1 MNYKKLIEETYSVRD
16 YSEKP
21 ISENLKNEIISYFP
35 NSKNLLENIKTD
47 IKFLNNSEVYNTLNG
62 KAGYN
67 GIMINAPHYIIIYS
81 EKADNYIENSGYRA
95 SDIILKATD
104 LGLNT
109 CFITMSDRKEISK
122 ILNIPEGMEITALIA
137 LGYKD
142 KDLKNVSNDTKAGG
156 NYSKANVNIADNTPS
171 YRKDL
176 EELVFSES
184 FGNSATLDE
193 LMNIGI
199 FEPLRTVLFAPS
211 ALNSQPW
218 RFILK
223 GGKVFIAVEDT
234 LQTSSYDEKISLGAL
249 MHYFQSVFET
259 DFFGLK
265 WTFDVSNAPEVPSNF
280 KVEVSCTM

>member
-21 ISENLKNEIISYFP
+21 IGENLKNEIISYFP
-35 NSKNLLENIKTD
+35 NAKNLLDNVKTEIK
-47 IKFLNNSEVYNTLNG
+47 ILNNSEVYDALNG

-81 EKADNYIENSGYRA
+81 EKADNYIENSGYKA

-109 CFITMSDRKEISK
+109 CFITMSDREEISK

-137 LGYKD
+137 LGYKE

-156 NYSKANVNIADNTPS
+156 NYSKANVNIAENAPS

-193 LMNIGI
+193 LINIGI

-223 GGKVFIAVEDT
+223 SGKVFIAVEDT
-234 LQTSSYDEKISLGAL
+234 LHTSSYDEKISLGAL

>member
-47 IKFLNNSEVYNTLNG
+47 IKILNNSEVYNALNG

-109 CFITMSDRKEISK
+109 CFITMSDKEEISK

-156 NYSKANVNIADNTPS
+156 NYSKANVNIADNAPS

>member
-21 ISENLKNEIISYFP
+21 IGENLKNEIISYFP
-35 NSKNLLENIKTD
+35 KAKNLLDNVKTEIK
-47 IKFLNNSEVYNTLNG
+47 ILNNSEVYDALNG

-81 EKADNYIENSGYRA
+81 EKADNYIENSGYKA

-109 CFITMSDRKEISK
+109 CFITMSDREEISK

-137 LGYKD
+137 LGYKE

-156 NYSKANVNIADNTPS
+156 NYSKANVNIADTAPS

-184 FGNSATLDE
+184 FGNSATIDE

-234 LQTSSYDEKISLGAL
+234 LHTSSYDEKISLGAL

>member
-47 IKFLNNSEVYNTLNG
+47 IKILNNSEVYNALNG

-81 EKADNYIENSGYRA
+81 EKADNYIENSGYKA

-109 CFITMSDRKEISK
+109 CFITMSDREEISK

-137 LGYKD
+137 LGYKE

-156 NYSKANVNIADNTPS
+156 NYSKANVNIAENAPS

-193 LMNIGI
+193 LINIGI

-223 GGKVFIAVEDT
+223 SGKVFIAVEDT
-234 LQTSSYDEKISLGAL
+234 LHTSSYDEKISLGAL

>member
-47 IKFLNNSEVYNTLNG
+47 IKFLNNSEVYNALNG

-81 EKADNYIENSGYRA
+81 EKADNYIENSSYRA

-265 WTFDVSNAPEVPSNF
+265 WTFDISNAPEVPSNF

>member
-47 IKFLNNSEVYNTLNG
+47 IKILNNSEVYNALNG

-109 CFITMSDRKEISK
+109 CFITMSDREEISK

-156 NYSKANVNIADNTPS
+156 NYSKANVNIADNVPS

-199 FEPLRTVLFAPS
+199 FEPLRTALFAPS

>member
-47 IKFLNNSEVYNTLNG
+47 IKFLNNSEVYNALNG

-199 FEPLRTVLFAPS
+199 FEHLRTVLFAPS

>member
-47 IKFLNNSEVYNTLNG
+47 IKILNNSEVYNALNG

-109 CFITMSDRKEISK
+109 CFITISDREEISK

-156 NYSKANVNIADNTPS
+156 NYSKANVNIADNAPS

>member
-47 IKFLNNSEVYNTLNG
+47 IKFLNNSEVYNALNG

-265 WTFDVSNAPEVPSNF
+265 WTFDISNAPEVPSNF

>member
-47 IKFLNNSEVYNTLNG
+47 IKILNNSEVYNALNG

-109 CFITMSDRKEISK
+109 CFITMSDREEISK

-156 NYSKANVNIADNTPS
+156 NYSKANVNIADNAPS

>member
-47 IKFLNNSEVYNTLNG
+47 IKFLNNSEVYNALNG

>member
-47 IKFLNNSEVYNTLNG
+47 IKFLNNSEVYNALNG

-156 NYSKANVNIADNTPS
+156 NYSKANVNIADNAPS

>member
-47 IKFLNNSEVYNTLNG
+47 IKILNNSEVYNALNG

-109 CFITMSDRKEISK
+109 CFITMSDREEISK

-142 KDLKNVSNDTKAGG
+142 KDLKNQMILK
-156 NYSKANVNIADNTPS
+156 
-171 YRKDL
+171 L
-176 EELVFSES
+176 EEIIQK
-184 FGNSATLDE
+184 
-193 LMNIGI
+193 LM
-199 FEPLRTVLFAPS
+199 
-211 ALNSQPW
+211 
-218 RFILK
+218 
-223 GGKVFIAVEDT
+223 
-234 LQTSSYDEKISLGAL
+234 
-249 MHYFQSVFET
+249 
-259 DFFGLK
+259 
-265 WTFDVSNAPEVPSNF
+265 
-280 KVEVSCTM
+280 

>member
-16 YSEKP
+16 YSDKKVSDDAKKE
-21 ISENLKNEIISYFP
+21 LLSYFSE
-35 NSKNLLENIKTD
+35 SKTLFENIKTEMTIYENEEIFEALD
-47 IKFLNNSEVYNTLNG
+47 G

-67 GIMINAPHYIIIYS
+67 GIMINSPSYIVICS
-81 EKADNYIENSGYRA
+81 EKAENYIENSGYKA

-104 LGLNT
+104 MGLNT
-109 CFITMSDRKEISK
+109 CFITMKDTKEISK
-122 ILNIPEGMEITALIA
+122 ILNLPEGMEITALIA
-137 LGYKD
+137 LGYKE
-142 KDLKNVSNDTKAGG
+142 KDSKTVSNDTKAGG
-156 NYSKANVNIADNTPS
+156 NYSKADVKVSENAPS
-171 YRKDL
+171 YRKEL
-176 EELVFSES
+176 EELVFSEK
-184 FGNSATLDE
+184 FGNSATIDE
-193 LMNIGI
+193 LLNLGL

-218 RFILK
+218 RFIIK

-234 LQTSSYDEKISLGAL
+234 LNTSSYDEKISLGAL

-265 WTFDVSNAPEVPSNF
+265 WTFDVKDAPEVPSNF

>member
-47 IKFLNNSEVYNTLNG
+47 IKFLNNSEVYNALNG

-109 CFITMSDRKEISK
+109 CFITMSDREEISK

-156 NYSKANVNIADNTPS
+156 NYSKANVNIADNAPS

>member
-16 YSEKP
+16 YSEKS

-47 IKFLNNSEVYNTLNG
+47 IKFLNNSEVYNALNG

-109 CFITMSDRKEISK
+109 CFITMSDREEISK

-156 NYSKANVNIADNTPS
+156 NYSKANVNIADNAPS

>member
-21 ISENLKNEIISYFP
+21 IGENLKNEIISYFP
-35 NSKNLLENIKTD
+35 NSKNLLDNVKTEIKILD
-47 IKFLNNSEVYNTLNG
+47 NSEVYDALNG

-81 EKADNYIENSGYRA
+81 EKADNYIENSGYKA

-109 CFITMSDRKEISK
+109 CFITMSDREEISK

-137 LGYKD
+137 LGYKE

-156 NYSKANVNIADNTPS
+156 NYSKANVNIAENAPS

-193 LMNIGI
+193 LINIGI

-223 GGKVFIAVEDT
+223 SGKVFIAVEDT
-234 LQTSSYDEKISLGAL
+234 LHTSSYDEKISLGAL

>member
-47 IKFLNNSEVYNTLNG
+47 IKILNNSEVYNALNG

-81 EKADNYIENSGYRA
+81 EKVDNYIENSGYRA

-109 CFITMSDRKEISK
+109 CFITMSDREEISK

-156 NYSKANVNIADNTPS
+156 NYSKANVNIADNAPS